1 MSCMLMVRSFLLS
14 DDTVYRWIG
23 LPQHTTVVECRRIV
37 ATVFDIDGEVG
48 SDTDGALTIGEL
60 LRFPGDTLHFHW
72 GLWEFQ
78 MQLAEIHLGESDDAA
93 AMCVAGAGEFGPHPF
108 DIRAVNA
115 ELLAGRLPRRE
126 FIPE

>member
-1 MSCMLMVRSFLLS
+1 MSRMLMVRCFLLS

-23 LPQHTTVVECRRIV
+23 LPQHTTVAECRRIV

-48 SDTDGALTIGEL
+48 TDTDGGLL
-60 LRFPGDTLHFHW
+60 LRDALRHPGDTLHFHW

-78 MQLAEIHLGESDDAA
+78 MQLAEIHLGDSDDAA

-108 DIRAVNA
+108 DLRAVNA
-115 ELLAGRLPRRE
+115 ELLALSGV
-126 FIPE
+126 